1 MLPANDAIPLDIMK
15 LNVLQVIFN
24 KNVNLVAMNLLTVML
39 CDMDTMM
46 LLIYSTKMKDLLD
59 WLTWKL
65 IKNLCTKFKLGDTIA
80 PAEQLEKLMKL
91 TLKKKQDPEYLKS
104 KIASLKTNY
113 GCQIEEKLKTV
124 AIVKAGGKQ
133 YAADTC
139 SNDKKGLV
147 VTS

>member
-39 CDMDTMM
+39 CDMDAMM

-104 KIASLKTNY
+104 
-113 GCQIEEKLKTV
+113 
-124 AIVKAGGKQ
+124 
-133 YAADTC
+133 
-139 SNDKKGLV
+139 
-147 VTS
+147 